1 MTKGAK
7 AREKLPDIVCACA
20 TLRRAA
26 RLVTQLYDEELRPHL
41 PTSQFAL
48 LSAIASRP
56 GCSQATLAR
65 TLAFDKTT
73 LSRNLALLKRNG
85 WVEHAAADDQRERG
99 FRPTAA
105 GEELLTAARP
115 GWRRAQNRL
124 RSKMTA
130 AQWRDMWRVLHDVT
144 DSAHQARQEM
154 GD

>member
-1 MTKGAK
+1 
-7 AREKLPDIVCACA
+7 
-20 TLRRAA
+20 
-26 RLVTQLYDEELRPHL
+26 
-41 PTSQFAL
+41 L

-56 GCSQATLAR
+56 GCSQSTLAR

-99 FRPTAA
+99 LRPTAA
-105 GEELLTAARP
+105 GEDLLTAARP

-130 AQWRDMWRVLHDVT
+130 AQWRDMWRILHDVT
-144 DSAHQARQEM
+144 NSAHQARKEM